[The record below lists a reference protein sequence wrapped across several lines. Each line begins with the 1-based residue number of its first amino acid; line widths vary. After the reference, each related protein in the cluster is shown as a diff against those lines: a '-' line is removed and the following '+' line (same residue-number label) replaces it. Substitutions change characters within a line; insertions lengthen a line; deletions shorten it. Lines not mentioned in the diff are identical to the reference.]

1 MDCKHKRARSQ
12 FTPITKN
19 MTHIFYSSIC
29 SAFVWICVHL
39 CAFVWMTFA
48 PPYLLS
54 GEALMRLSMVLQKVP
69 DILTT
74 NPGDNVFLSYFL
86 YFSSAVMYIH
96 LFFIGSLKLNNTSF
110 FFCETSVLYERN
122 FLIIKSPMKTFI
134 SVLSILSTHTLT
146 HPHTHPHVIFSLP
159 IQYSAPSYTACFCHD
174 SYISIKYIII

>member
-1 MDCKHKRARSQ
+1 MDLCT
-12 FTPITKN
+12 FV
-19 MTHIFYSSIC
+19 SIC
-29 SAFVWICVHL
+29 LDDLCTALFVI
-39 CAFVWMTFA
+39 
-48 PPYLLS
+48 

-146 HPHTHPHVIFSLP
+146 HPHTHPHVIFFFT
-159 IQYSAPSYTACFCHD
+159 YSV
-174 SYISIKYIII
+174 